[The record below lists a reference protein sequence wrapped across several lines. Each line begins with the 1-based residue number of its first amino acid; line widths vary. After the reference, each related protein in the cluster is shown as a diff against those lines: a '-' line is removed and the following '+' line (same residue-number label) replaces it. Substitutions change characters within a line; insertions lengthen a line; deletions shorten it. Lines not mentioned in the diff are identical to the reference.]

1 MAMVGHILICSP
13 FLLIKNGS
21 VEVPHRTSPTSQ
33 TSQKSSASTN
43 RTSRQLKAARFDSS
57 SVASPNASNRTP
69 KKGNPKLV
77 DRGSPRSP
85 MTEKKHVSK
94 LSDLESQLAQL
105 EDELKKTKDQ
115 LNSSETMK
123 RRALQDA
130 EELRKELSIV
140 SARLRVSHQQ
150 LDEFSASEDAR
161 IQELRKLSQ
170 ERDGVWQSEVEAI
183 QKQHALDSAVLA
195 SALDEIQKLK
205 MEAKHSRHAETAQAD
220 IEGLKVELSETVSVV
235 DNLRQQLSDCKR
247 SEFDALQVARE
258 TQMQL
263 EESMAVAESLRSEGL
278 KAKEAYDILA
288 SELVISKEK
297 INSLEI
303 LVMELEGKLQTR
315 SEEQNEGGE
324 KQESTE
330 TMELKAELDSL
341 KLEAGQLKSALEASE
356 HRYQEEYIQSTLQIR
371 NAFAEVERV
380 KLETGTKEAELEA
393 ELKKARATIDMLKSE
408 CREIHTSNS
417 EILKEDLNNLKAV
430 LLEKDIQIQS
440 IIGENEML
448 KAEIQ
453 NREDVTSS
461 ETSLMK
467 PEYVTEEAEINS
479 RKSDRVSEQLDA
491 AQKAYTEL
499 EAELRKLKVQSDQW
513 RKAAEAAAAML
524 STGSNAK
531 IVDRTLSFNSIA
543 AKMESPLSDD
553 DSPKKKNGNVLKK
566 FGVLWKKGSK

>member
-1 MAMVGHILICSP
+1 MQTPKAR
-13 FLLIKNGS
+13 NGS
-21 VEVPHRTSPTSQ
+21 VEVPQRMSPTSQ
-33 TSQKSSASTN
+33 TSQKSSPSTN
-43 RTSRQLKAARFDSS
+43 RTSRQVKVARFDSS

-69 KKGNPKLV
+69 KNRSPKLL
-77 DRGSPRSP
+77 DRGSPRTP

-123 RRALQDA
+123 RNALQEG
-130 EELRKELSIV
+130 EEMRKQLGIM
-140 SARLRVSHQQ
+140 SARLKESHQQ
-150 LDEFSASEDAR
+150 LDEFSTSEDAR
-161 IQELRKLSQ
+161 VQELRKLSQ
-170 ERDGVWQSEVEAI
+170 ERDRVWQSEVEAI
-183 QKQHALDSAVLA
+183 QKQHSMDSVALS
-195 SALDEIQKLK
+195 SALNEIQKLK
-205 MEAKHSRHAETAQAD
+205 MEATHSRHAETAQAE
-220 IEGLKVELSETVSVV
+220 IEGLKVELSETVAVV
-235 DNLRQQLSDCKR
+235 DNLRQQVSDCKR
-247 SEFDALQVARE
+247 AEVNALQVARE
-258 TQMQL
+258 TQIQL
-263 EESMAVAESLRSEGL
+263 EESTAIAKSLRSEGL
-278 KAKEAYDILA
+278 KAKEAYDNLA
-288 SELVISKEK
+288 SELVKSKEK
-297 INSLEI
+297 TSSLEN
-303 LVMELEGKLQTR
+303 LVMELEEKLRTR

-330 TMELKAELDSL
+330 TMVIKAELDAL
-341 KLEAGQLKSALEASE
+341 KLEAGQLKSALDASE
-356 HRYQEEYIQSTLQIR
+356 LRYQEEYLQSTLQIR

-408 CREIHTSNS
+408 SNES
-417 EILKEDLNNLKAV
+417 AMLNENLNNLKVV

-440 IIGENEML
+440 IIEDNELL

-453 NREDVTSS
+453 KKESVTSA

-467 PEYVTEEAEINS
+467 PEYVTEEAEMNS
-479 RKSDRVSEQLDA
+479 RKSDRVLEQLDA

-499 EAELRKLKVQSDQW
+499 EAELKKLKVQSDQW

-531 IVDRTLSFNSIA
+531 FVDRTVSFNSIA

-566 FGVLWKKGSK
+566 FGVLWKKGPK